1 MRLLSEK
8 ELKTEKGV
16 SYSHA
21 HLRRL
26 VVAGKF
32 PAPLKIGENRNAWIS
47 EEVDRWI
54 EERIAERDFATRR
67 AAAKEEDA
75 EAEGAEAEKGI
86 DGEDEEEAADARA
99 A

>member
-8 ELKTEKGV
+8 DLKTEKGV

-32 PAPLKIGENRNAWIS
+32 PPPLKIGENRNAWI
-47 EEVDRWI
+47 EAEIDAWI
-54 EERIAERDFATRR
+54 KERVAERDRTSMT
-67 AAAKEEDA
+67 
-75 EAEGAEAEKGI
+75 
-86 DGEDEEEAADARA
+86 EAA
-99 A
+99 